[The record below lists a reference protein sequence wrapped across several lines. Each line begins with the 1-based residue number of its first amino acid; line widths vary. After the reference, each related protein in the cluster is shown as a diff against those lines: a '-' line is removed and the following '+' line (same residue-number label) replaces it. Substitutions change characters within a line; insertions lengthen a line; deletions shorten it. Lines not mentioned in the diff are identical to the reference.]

1 MKKLFAVM
9 TATLA
14 LCLMTAASAE
24 EAVQTAR
31 YDLVNLT
38 GENVT
43 ELYFYKADDEDKGA
57 NLAEE
62 ALLPDESIELTFEAP
77 VEQDV
82 SGYNF
87 VLDFTTESG
96 YNAKF
101 ETVHF
106 EEVSLNMLS
115 ADAMTGATPIS
126 FSPILLKAHY
136 VVTNNTGADV
146 TELYFYE
153 AGSEDKGENL
163 AEGGLAA
170 GESVE
175 INLKAASE
183 EEAKAANYC
192 LEFVGEDGVSRKFE
206 TVHFEDVVVELLA
219 ADAITGATPI
229 RFAPLPEK

>member
-9 TATLA
+9 TAVLVLGLLTV
-14 LCLMTAASAE
+14 ASAE

-31 YDLVNLT
+31 YELVNLT

-43 ELYFYKADDEDKGA
+43 ELYFDEAEDEDQGE

-62 ALLPDESIELTFEAP
+62 ALLPDEYIELEFEAP
-77 VEQDV
+77 ADEDV
-82 SGYNF
+82 KAYNF

-96 YNAKF
+96 YNAKY
-101 ETVHF
+101 ETIHF
-106 EEVSLNMLS
+106 EEVCLNMLS
-115 ADAMTGATPIS
+115 ADALTGATPIR
-126 FSPILLKAHY
+126 FAPILPKAYY
-136 VVTNNTGADV
+136 VVTNGTGAEV
-146 TELYFYE
+146 SELYFYD

-175 INLKAASE
+175 ISLEAASD
-183 EEAKAANYC
+183 EEAKAANFC
-192 LEFVGEDGVSRKFE
+192 LEFVGEDGVSKKYE
-206 TVHFEDVVVELLA
+206 TVHFEEVGLELLS

-229 RFAPLPEK
+229 RFSPLPEE